1 MGTNRAEHLIPKQ
14 KKNKN
19 NRIFTKKPACAIFKN
34 CMKIK
39 KGYGRTRYEDHKTSH
54 QSSGKS
60 AGLLSRAARAFL
72 IVSEAKGKTCTGV
85 RIQVSQDQTFEKV
98 IYDSGRMEKADSL
111 GFPLPVPV
119 EEGGRY
125 YWRVEAWDDAGDH
138 GISETACFELA
149 DINAHRK
156 VDQGSLFPENSP
168 VI

>member
-1 MGTNRAEHLIPKQ
+1 
-14 KKNKN
+14 
-19 NRIFTKKPACAIFKN
+19 
-34 CMKIK
+34 MKITK
-39 KGYGRTRYEDHKTSH
+39 LRTNHLENPLGYYLGQPE
-54 QSSGKS
+54 
-60 AGLLSRAARAFL
+60 LSW

-85 RIQVSQDQTFEKV
+85 RIQVSQDQAFEKV

-149 DINAHRK
+149 VSMHTGKWIKAPFSQKIHP
-156 VDQGSLFPENSP
+156 LFEKKLVLREGLKKARLYITGLAYMRLISTAKRWGMN
-168 VI
+168 I

>member
-1 MGTNRAEHLIPKQ
+1 MNEITKLRTNHLENPL
-14 KKNKN
+14 
-19 NRIFTKKPACAIFKN
+19 
-34 CMKIK
+34 
-39 KGYGRTRYEDHKTSH
+39 GYYLGQPE
-54 QSSGKS
+54 
-60 AGLLSRAARAFL
+60 LSW

-138 GISETACFELA
+138 GSARPL
-149 DINAHRK
+149 
-156 VDQGSLFPENSP
+156 V
-168 VI
+168 